1 MTTKA
6 DYTPEEW
13 NLLKDPLDA
22 VGFTVALAE
31 KSGLDTIQ
39 EVKAI
44 SSAWKRARG
53 RFALN
58 DLIQALLADVR
69 RQGGLGEQRL
79 MGSKNSERFRTETLA
94 ICRQV
99 ADLLERK
106 ASAEEAADY
115 KRLVMMVGEQVA
127 NTAREAGAA
136 QPMSAAEAVA
146 LQEMSDA
153 LRVTS

>member
-1 MTTKA
+1 MTSKA
-6 DYTPEEW
+6 DYTHEEW

-22 VGFTVALAE
+22 VGFAVALAD

-79 MGSKNSERFRTETLA
+79 MRSKNSERFKAETLA

-115 KRLVMMVGEQVA
+115 KHLVMMVGEQVA
-127 NTAREAGAA
+127 KTAHEAGAE
-136 QPMSAAEAVA
+136 QPVSTAEAA
-146 LQEMSDA
+146 ILQEISDA
-153 LRVTS
+153 LRLVP